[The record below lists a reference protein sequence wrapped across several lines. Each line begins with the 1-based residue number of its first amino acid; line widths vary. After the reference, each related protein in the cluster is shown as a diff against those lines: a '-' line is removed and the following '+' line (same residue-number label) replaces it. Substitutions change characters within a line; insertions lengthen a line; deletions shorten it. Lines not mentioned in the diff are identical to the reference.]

1 MTIVAIGKSS
11 FLAQEVAKHPGAKD
25 WLFMQH
31 EQALAHP
38 GWMDKATV
46 IVNFAFAPQFKKQVY
61 DTQADFDS
69 FLAKML
75 GGRDVRYIMLSSRM
89 VYGQGDHYF
98 DLTED
103 HACEPISPYGMAKHA
118 VERAL
123 ERYLGDR
130 LTILRM
136 GNIFGVEK
144 ERATFFGQMIKGL
157 KDDRKIVFDMSAE
170 TKRDFLP
177 AHRFAD
183 ALTKVAAAP
192 AAGIFNIGSGLA
204 TPCGDVAG
212 WLIEGFGAGKL
223 QVVKSEI
230 RDQFSLDVS
239 KAQAQWN
246 IPAVTRE
253 TLGEDVINCGKK
265 LK

>member
-1 MTIVAIGKSS
+1 MTVVAVGKSS
-11 FLAQEVAKHPGAKD
+11 FLAQEVAKHPAAKD
-25 WLFMQH
+25 WMFMPH
-31 EQALAHP
+31 EEALAHP
-38 GWMDKATV
+38 EWMDQATV

-98 DLTED
+98 GLTED
-103 HACEPISPYGMAKHA
+103 RVCEPSNPYGMAKLA
-118 VERAL
+118 VERSL
-123 ERYLGDR
+123 QRYLGDR

-136 GNIFGVEK
+136 GNVFGVEK
-144 ERATFFGQMIKGL
+144 ERTTFFGQMMKGL
-157 KDDRKIVFDMSAE
+157 KDDRKIVFDMGAE
-170 TKRDFLP
+170 TKRDFLA

-183 ALTKVAAAP
+183 ALTTVAGSPAP
-192 AAGIFNIGSGLA
+192 GVFNIGSGLA
-204 TPCGDVAG
+204 TPCGDIAD
-212 WLIEGFGAGKL
+212 WLIQGFGAGKL
-223 QVVKSEI
+223 QVVKPEI

-239 KAQAQWN
+239 KAKAQWN
-246 IPAVTRE
+246 LLAATHDMLR
-253 TLGEDVINCGKK
+253 EDVIACGMK